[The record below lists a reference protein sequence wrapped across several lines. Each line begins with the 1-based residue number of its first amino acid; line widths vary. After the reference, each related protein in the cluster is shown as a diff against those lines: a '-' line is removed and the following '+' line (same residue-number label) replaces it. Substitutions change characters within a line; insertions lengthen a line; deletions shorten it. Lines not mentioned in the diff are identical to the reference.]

1 MSADLGV
8 RAPMQIS
15 ADVGRLV
22 RTFPSHRILPAKDE
36 TTVGESYA
44 VRFKLKTAVRLSELV
59 LKPPPSSLSPP
70 PSPLLPPIAPPPAPT
85 LLLKPLSLTPPS
97 SPLLP
102 PPSLLLLPIGPPP
115 APCCILPATVI
126 PTHTSRP
133 TTTSPAHPEAA
144 ATAAAAASAN
154 AAVAPAIAVPPAHLA
169 ASRPLVYLAHLLTHH
184 VLSAR
189 PGAATVIPAIAVAP
203 AHRAASRPYCV
214 PPLSRNDLCE
224 CPLCQRH
231 DLL

>member
-70 PSPLLPPIAPPPAPT
+70 PSPLLPPIAASRPYSVTEAAVVDPAIVAT
-85 LLLKPLSLTPPS
+85 VAAAIAVTPAHRPAS
-97 SPLLP
+97 RPLLYLA
-102 PPSLLLLPIGPPP
+102 S
-115 APCCILPATVI
+115 
-126 PTHTSRP
+126 HS
-133 TTTSPAHPEAA
+133 HPEAA